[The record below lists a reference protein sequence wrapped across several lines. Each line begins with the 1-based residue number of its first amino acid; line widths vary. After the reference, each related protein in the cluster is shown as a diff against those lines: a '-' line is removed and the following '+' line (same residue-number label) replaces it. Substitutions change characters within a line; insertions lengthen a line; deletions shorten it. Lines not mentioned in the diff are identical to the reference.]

1 MTCLKVALILCIV
14 LIAILFVFST
24 LYFFSGS
31 LESFPMGEQD
41 NKIKTVFG
49 LIAVTCLVLETAL
62 FWVYRRLTT
71 NT

>member
-49 LIAVTCLVLETAL
+49 LIAVTCLVLESVL